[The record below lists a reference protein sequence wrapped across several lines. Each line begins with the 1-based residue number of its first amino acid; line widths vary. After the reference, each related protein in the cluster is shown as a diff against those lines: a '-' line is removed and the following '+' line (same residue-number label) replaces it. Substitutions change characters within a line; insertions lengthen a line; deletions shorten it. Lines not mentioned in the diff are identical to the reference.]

1 MKPITMKILVRLW
14 WAWALVYFATGAI
27 AMMQGD
33 TGLFARPVDEFESL
47 PFKLVFLNFP
57 LQMLLAIGAYALW
70 DENNATRTALGT
82 WLGLAACVLIG
93 VNFFVGCWLALS

>member
-1 MKPITMKILVRLW
+1 MKPIRMKILARLW

-27 AMMQGD
+27 AMMQGG
-33 TGLFARPVDEFESL
+33 TGLFARPLDEFESF

-57 LQMLLAIGAYALW
+57 LQMLLAITAYALW
-70 DENNATRTALGT
+70 DENNAPRKALGT
-82 WLGLAACVLIG
+82 WLGMAATVLIG